1 MLITLRFIRTSQAG
15 RSAHPKRKKLAVTG
29 TTIYNYKKDK
39 EDLFGE
45 V

>member
-1 MLITLRFIRTSQAG
+1 M
-15 RSAHPKRKKLAVTG
+15 KKLAATG
-29 TTIYNYKKDK
+29 MAIYNYKKDK